1 MNLDNINCDYFI
13 PNDVTTNIAN
23 NKFSFLHLNI
33 RSISN
38 KFDSFKHLLNTL
50 KQSFSVIGLSETWL
64 NDQNC
69 ENFMLDDY
77 TFVSKNRNHKN
88 GGEVGMYVS
97 NKPNF
102 KMRPDLSVS
111 ETGIIE
117 SIFVEITS
125 TIGKNI
131 IIGTIYRPPNGNF
144 EIFETKLNDVLY
156 SINKTSKIAY
166 LMRDF
171 NIDLLKSDQSDYSN
185 RFSEQLFTSTFFPL
199 IAKPTRITPHTA
211 TLIDNIFTNDY
222 EQIETSKN
230 GIIFADISDHFPFF
244 HFANT
249 SIHHQLQSDN
259 NYHRKIDI

>member
-1 MNLDNINCDYFI
+1 
-13 PNDVTTNIAN
+13 
-23 NKFSFLHLNI
+23 
-33 RSISN
+33 
-38 KFDSFKHLLNTL
+38 
-50 KQSFSVIGLSETWL
+50 
-64 NDQNC
+64 
-69 ENFMLDDY
+69 MLDGY

-88 GGEVGMYVS
+88 GGGVGMYVS
-97 NKPNF
+97 NKLNF

-111 ETGIIE
+111 ETDIIE

-156 SINKTSKIAY
+156 SINKTSKNAY
-166 LMRDF
+166 LMGDF

-199 IAKPTRITPHTA
+199 ISKPTRITPHTA

-230 GIIFADISDHFPFF
+230 GIIFTDISYHFPIF

-259 NYHRKIDI
+259 SYHRKIDIRNLSSFSNAIQNMIFFKAMMLLNLMKLFLIK